1 MQESLTNPADPAS
14 SPRHHLED
22 EPIFKEPPAATVIEV
37 SRAEGNDL
45 SRAFQL
51 VYSIQLEYQG
61 FKWRLERKAA
71 QVFFLHL
78 ALKRQALLQDLQEKQ
93 EQVKEWVQ
101 SLGLGEH
108 SPSGVNLHSHDDYD
122 QEDNPPAPRKDIPSS
137 AALPVMRP
145 ALGRL
150 PTISHRAQSAM
161 QHYLKHFLDNLDI
174 VNTREVC
181 RFLEVSKLS
190 FAPEY
195 GPKLREGYV
204 MVQHLPKFSTEDS
217 SGGCLNCFRICHC
230 CSPNWQQVWAV
241 LKPGFLALLVDPTNP
256 KPLDIIVFDVLVPS
270 DRGATDGLIAL
281 ARMGK
286 ERNPLRFSFLV
297 TCGNRVVKFRTQQA
311 RSARDWVAGI
321 NDAGLR
327 PPEGWC
333 HPHRFGS
340 FAPPRGL
347 GSDGTAA
354 QWFIDGKAAFEAIAV
369 AIDDA
374 KSEIFLAG
382 WWVCPDLYLRR
393 PFSAHESSRL
403 DTLLEAKAKSGVQI
417 YVLLY
422 KEVALALKINSNY
435 TKQRLL
441 SIHENIKV
449 LRYPDHFSSG
459 VYLWSH
465 HEKLIIVDHQVCF
478 IGGLDLCFGRYDSPE
493 HRVSDYPVSLWPGK
507 DYYNPRES
515 EPNSWEESMKDQLD
529 REKYPRMP
537 WHDVHCALWG
547 PPCRDVARHFVQR
560 WNYAKRSK
568 APNEHAI
575 PLLLPQHHMVI
586 PHYLTGWEA
595 TESHI
600 EAEHALQRQVSEKE
614 QLVSAR
620 SSYEDIPL
628 LLPKEEEQDPEMREN
643 TLNFKSSSREFIG
656 IMPLNGMMLRYPS
669 SSEEERL
676 LSSEVQMHTFVED
689 PEVGRNSGRTV
700 TDSGRLKDQ
709 VSSIGNMNHT
719 TDQEWWEVEQRELG
733 EMDFNLIGEAGPRS
747 RCKCQ
752 VIRSVG
758 QWSAGTSQLEEHSI
772 HTAYCSLIEKAEFF
786 VYIENQF
793 FISGLDSDDIIHNR
807 VLQALYTRIM
817 RAHEDRRCFRVIV
830 VMPLLPGFQGGVDD
844 SGAASVRAIMHWQYR
859 TICRGR
865 QSLLQRLLDRLGPDL
880 ENYISFYGLR
890 NHGKLYENGPL
901 STSQIYVH
909 SKIMIVDDRT
919 VLIGS
924 ANINDRS
931 LLGSRDSELG
941 VVIED
946 TDYIQSTMNG
956 NIWNAGRFAHSLRM
970 SLWAEHLGIRQ
981 AEIDLVK
988 DPVSNATY
996 RGVWMSR
1003 AESNTRLYDSVFGS
1017 IPSDSIHSRVA
1028 LRLAVAQQKE
1038 KVGHTTIDLGIAP
1051 KDPDQAVVLNKGEG
1065 LSMSQE
1071 SCIDAICGHLVFF
1084 PLEFMADED
1093 LRPVFKESEY
1103 YASAQIFH

>member
-1 MQESLTNPADPAS
+1 
-14 SPRHHLED
+14 
-22 EPIFKEPPAATVIEV
+22 
-37 SRAEGNDL
+37 
-45 SRAFQL
+45 
-51 VYSIQLEYQG
+51 
-61 FKWRLERKAA
+61 
-71 QVFFLHL
+71 
-78 ALKRQALLQDLQEKQ
+78 
-93 EQVKEWVQ
+93 
-101 SLGLGEH
+101 
-108 SPSGVNLHSHDDYD
+108 
-122 QEDNPPAPRKDIPSS
+122 
-137 AALPVMRP
+137 
-145 ALGRL
+145 
-150 PTISHRAQSAM
+150 
-161 QHYLKHFLDNLDI
+161 
-174 VNTREVC
+174 
-181 RFLEVSKLS
+181 
-190 FAPEY
+190 
-195 GPKLREGYV
+195 
-204 MVQHLPKFSTEDS
+204 
-217 SGGCLNCFRICHC
+217 
-230 CSPNWQQVWAV
+230 
-241 LKPGFLALLVDPTNP
+241 
-256 KPLDIIVFDVLVPS
+256 
-270 DRGATDGLIAL
+270 
-281 ARMGK
+281 
-286 ERNPLRFSFLV
+286 
-297 TCGNRVVKFRTQQA
+297 
-311 RSARDWVAGI
+311 
-321 NDAGLR
+321 
-327 PPEGWC
+327 
-333 HPHRFGS
+333 
-340 FAPPRGL
+340 
-347 GSDGTAA
+347 
-354 QWFIDGKAAFEAIAV
+354 
-369 AIDDA
+369 
-374 KSEIFLAG
+374 
-382 WWVCPDLYLRR
+382 
-393 PFSAHESSRL
+393 
-403 DTLLEAKAKSGVQI
+403 
-417 YVLLY
+417 
-422 KEVALALKINSNY
+422 
-435 TKQRLL
+435 
-441 SIHENIKV
+441 
-449 LRYPDHFSSG
+449 
-459 VYLWSH
+459 
-465 HEKLIIVDHQVCF
+465 
-478 IGGLDLCFGRYDSPE
+478 
-493 HRVSDYPVSLWPGK
+493 
-507 DYYNPRES
+507 
-515 EPNSWEESMKDQLD
+515 MKDQLD

-568 APNEHAI
+568 APNEQAI

-595 TESHI
+595 TEARI

-643 TLNFKSSSREFIG
+643 TLNFKR
-656 IMPLNGMMLRYPS
+656 
-669 SSEEERL
+669 
-676 LSSEVQMHTFVED
+676 
-689 PEVGRNSGRTV
+689 
-700 TDSGRLKDQ
+700 
-709 VSSIGNMNHT
+709 NMNHT

-758 QWSAGTSQLEEHSI
+758 QWSAGTSQPEEHSI

-1003 AESNTRLYDSVFGS
+1003 AESNTKLYDSVFGS

-1051 KDPDQAVVLNKGEG
+1051 KDPDQGVVLNKGEG